1 MTQTQNW
8 WAIDFLKNI
17 WYSSSFGWCRDAD
30 WACCEYWST
39 RHIWAHLQFKLWFV
53 LTLWHWFWVVL
64 DQWEVFSTTMSK
76 LSCFW
81 PSDRI
86 EHISIFSIFHFPS
99 KRCNISSLAHL
110 RLHVLQYWVF
120 CYKIWFWASLAICHV
135 SLLRLAYK
143 KTSIFLLQHT
153 IFSHFLKIVWH
164 LRNKIKLAQKL
175 SHKVKLRW
183 EGQNQWLLSF

>member
-8 WAIDFLKNI
+8 WTIDFLKNI

-64 DQWEVFSTTMSK
+64 DHWEVFSTTMSK

-99 KRCNISSLAHL
+99 KWCNISSLAHL

-135 SLLRLAYK
+135 SIFFFAWYFK
-143 KTSIFLLQHT
+143 YSPFFTSIK
-153 IFSHFLKIVWH
+153 KIIHQKVK
-164 LRNKIKLAQKL
+164 KISKIEIASSWSKLAL
-175 SHKVKLRW
+175 FCFH
-183 EGQNQWLLSF
+183 